1 MWLIVGLGNP
11 GKIYAKTRHNLGFMV
26 IDELSSKFSIPLKDK
41 SKNFL
46 SGAVCISG
54 KDVILIKPVTFMNRS
69 GVAVRDAVK
78 KYKDIDNIIVVQDDL
93 DLDTGVIRIRKNGS
107 AGGHKGIESIIE
119 ITGTKE
125 FIRVK
130 IGVSRE
136 DRIPAEDYV
145 LSPFDKQE
153 KPIIKEA
160 IEKAVDAIV
169 TILDKG
175 ASYAQ
180 NKFHKIDSI
189 RVNCNK

>member
-26 IDELSSKFSIPLKDK
+26 IDELFSKFSIPLKDK

-46 SGAVCISG
+46 SGTGCVSG

-107 AGGHKGIESIIE
+107 AGGHRGIESIIE

-130 IGVSRE
+130 IGISRE

-160 IEKAVDAIV
+160 IEKAVDAII

-175 ASYAQ
+175 VPSAQ
-180 NKFHKIDSI
+180 NKFHKE
-189 RVNCNK
+189 

>member
-11 GKIYAKTRHNLGFMV
+11 GKIYAKTRHNIGFMV
-26 IDELSSKFSIPLKDK
+26 VDELFSKFSIPLKDK
-41 SKNFL
+41 SKNSL
-46 SGAVCISG
+46 SGAGCSSG

-69 GVAVRDAVK
+69 GLAVRDAVK

-107 AGGHKGIESIIE
+107 AGGHRGIESIIE

-130 IGVSRE
+130 IGISRSG
-136 DRIPAEDYV
+136 RVPAEDYV

-160 IEKAVDAIV
+160 IKKAVDAII

-175 ASYAQ
+175 VPSAQ
-180 NKFHKIDSI
+180 NKFHKE
-189 RVNCNK
+189 

>member
-1 MWLIVGLGNP
+1 MWLIIGLGNP

-26 IDELSSKFSIPLKDK
+26 IDELSSKISIPFKDK

-46 SGAVCISG
+46 SGAGCIGG

-107 AGGHKGIESIIE
+107 AGGHRGIESIIE

-130 IGVSRE
+130 IGISRE

-160 IEKAVDAIV
+160 IEKAVDAII
-169 TILDKG
+169 TMLDKG
-175 ASYAQ
+175 VPSAQ
-180 NKFHKIDSI
+180 NKFHKE
-189 RVNCNK
+189 